1 MMFMWEMVTCII
13 ETDANLRLSSFTV
26 SPYEHFREKENGE
39 HQPEFQGRI
48 QKRIVY
54 TGRLSGAGDRDGVRT
69 QSVHGCSLAYFNK
82 PSF

>member
-1 MMFMWEMVTCII
+1 MNISGKKKTVNT
-13 ETDANLRLSSFTV
+13 NLRV
-26 SPYEHFREKENGE
+26 
-39 HQPEFQGRI
+39 QGRI

-69 QSVHGCSLAYFNK
+69 QSVHVCSLAYFNK